1 MNLFSKILNI
11 YLLFN
16 ILKKFGGVTAPS
28 ACTWFHPC
36 MEKAQCEFQKDCHN
50 NKESGVSYD
59 ESWLDELLL
68 SDFHQRHSLAAFLTN
83 FHIYQ
88 GVVPFKY
95 YKKT

>member
-1 MNLFSKILNI
+1 
-11 YLLFN
+11 
-16 ILKKFGGVTAPS
+16 
-28 ACTWFHPC
+28 
-36 MEKAQCEFQKDCHN
+36 MEMKAQCEFQMDCHN

>member
-1 MNLFSKILNI
+1 M
-11 YLLFN
+11 
-16 ILKKFGGVTAPS
+16 
-28 ACTWFHPC
+28 
-36 MEKAQCEFQKDCHN
+36 KAQCEFQMDCHN

-88 GVVPFKY
+88 GVVPFKH
-95 YKKT
+95 YKKHDLFQPIFSKYSLKMVETNAKNWRAN